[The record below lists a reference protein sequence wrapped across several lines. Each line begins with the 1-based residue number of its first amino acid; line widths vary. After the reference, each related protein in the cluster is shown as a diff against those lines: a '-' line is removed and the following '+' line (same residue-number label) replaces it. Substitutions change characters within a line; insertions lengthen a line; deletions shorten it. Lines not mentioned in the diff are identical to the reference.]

1 MKMEMRLLTLS
12 VVMLVLIVALCQQ
25 QALACLQL

>member
-1 MKMEMRLLTLS
+1 MKMEMRLLALS

>member
-12 VVMLVLIVALCQQ
+12 VLMLVLIVALCQQ
-25 QALACLQL
+25 QALACIQL